1 MADTKQTN
9 DANKTT
15 DESGGS
21 YLGHL
26 WASIAMT
33 ATLGIICCGIY
44 PAIVYG
50 IAQLVFPN
58 QANGS
63 LVKKDGTYTTK
74 DEEAVGSSL
83 LGQNFSLPQYFAPRP
98 SSAGAGY
105 DPTSSSGS
113 NLGPLSDKLINGLTQ
128 AAATQPTTAPV
139 ASTGPTTG
147 PAVAATAPASTQP
160 TETLAF
166 DGVRLRTIHY
176 AVANNIP
183 FKLHHAVYVKQMG
196 PDGIWDGTYALDR
209 KEEVPLKTFE
219 DSQGNLLDTALVDAF
234 PHPTLS
240 EDYTRTVLI
249 ADEFAQ
255 PIPADAVT
263 GSGSG
268 LDPHITP
275 DNADLQAPR
284 VAAARNI
291 TVDKVKALIAEHT
304 DAPSLGIFGD
314 PGVNVLMLNLALDN
328 QYPAP
333 AAPAAAAPAT
343 QPLTH

>member
-1 MADTKQTN
+1 MADTKQGN

-21 YLGHL
+21 YIQHI

-33 ATLGIICCGIY
+33 ATLGIICCGLY
-44 PAIVYG
+44 PLIVYG
-50 IAQLVFPN
+50 IAQAVFPN

-83 LGQNFSLPQYFAPRP
+83 LGQNFSLPQYFTPRP
-98 SSAGAGY
+98 SSAGNGY
-105 DPTSSSGS
+105 DPTSSGGS
-113 NLGPLSDKLINGLTQ
+113 NLGPLSDKLINGATQ

-139 ASTGPTTG
+139 ASTGPSTA
-147 PAVAATAPASTQP
+147 PAVAATTPASTQP
-160 TETLAF
+160 AETLAF

-176 AVANNIP
+176 ALNNNIS
-183 FKLHHAVYVKQMG
+183 FKLYNLS
-196 PDGIWDGTYALDR
+196 PDGTR
-209 KEEVPLKTFE
+209 VEVPISKFE
-219 DSQGNLLDTALVDAF
+219 DSSGNPIDTALVDAF
-234 PHPTLS
+234 PHP
-240 EDYTRTVLI
+240 ENDAPDRVVLVAGDFKK
-249 ADEFAQ
+249 ADGT
-255 PIPADAVT
+255 PVMIPADAVT

-275 DNADLQAPR
+275 DNADLQAQR
-284 VAAARNI
+284 VADTRHVS
-291 TVDKVKALIAEHT
+291 VDKVKALIAEHT

-328 QYPAP
+328 QYPVP

-343 QPLTH
+343 QPVTK